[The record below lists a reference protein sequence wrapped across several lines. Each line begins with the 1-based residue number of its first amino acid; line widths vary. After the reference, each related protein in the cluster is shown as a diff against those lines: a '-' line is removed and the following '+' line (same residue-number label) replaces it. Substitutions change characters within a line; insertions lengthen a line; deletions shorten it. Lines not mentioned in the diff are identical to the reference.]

1 MQEKKSVP
9 VVTDEKL
16 LGSYFNTTGG
26 DQGGRVWFQGTEA
39 AGLKTFDNRKTSPR
53 LDLDKS
59 LPRPPSY
66 ASFDDYIYRGREP
79 GFGYQVTIQGGRD
92 S

>member
-1 MQEKKSVP
+1 MP

-39 AGLKTFDNRKTSPR
+39 SSFRTYENRKGSTR
-53 LDLDKS
+53 LDLDKD
-59 LPRPPSY
+59 LPMPPRY
-66 ASFDDYIYRGREP
+66 ASFDDDVYQGREP
-79 GFGYQVTIQGGRD
+79 GFGYQVTIQGGQAF
-92 S
+92 